1 MIKFYLTKIEDRII
15 LIFIKANEKIKYYA
29 S

>member
-1 MIKFYLTKIEDRII
+1 MIKFYLTKIEDRVI
-15 LIFIKANEKIKYYA
+15 LIFTKVNKKIKYYA

>member
-15 LIFIKANEKIKYYA
+15 LIFTKVNEKIKYYE